1 MLDKQS
7 FFDYTTKK
15 YQSGSKMKKKGRA
28 IGIVSIM
35 LILCAVSLS
44 AQTRPFNKGEKL
56 IFSVEYGPVK
66 AGTATFEVNDIV
78 LIDSVPCFH
87 IISTEQT
94 NAFFSKIFKIDDRYD
109 SFIDT
114 VHLHSLRF
122 EKHIREGSYKKDQVV
137 EFDQDSGKVFY
148 SNGKEYEILPG
159 AKDIIASIYF
169 VRTLELEVG
178 KSVFINNHTDGKN
191 YELEVKVIKKESV
204 ETPAGEFDCLVVQ
217 PVVEEGKIFASREGL
232 MIWLTDDDWKIPIL
246 IRSKIM
252 VGSIQAKLKEAYFE

>member
-1 MLDKQS
+1 MGKAKRIVIVAGILSML
-7 FFDYTTKK
+7 FAT
-15 YQSGSKMKKKGRA
+15 A
-28 IGIVSIM
+28 
-35 LILCAVSLS
+35 LS
-44 AQTRPFNKGEKL
+44 AQVRPFSKGEKL

-66 AGTATFEVNDIV
+66 AGTATFEVSDV
-78 LIDSVPCFH
+78 VMIDSVPAFH
-87 IISTEQT
+87 IISTEKT
-94 NAFFSKIFKIDDRYD
+94 NAFFSKIFKIEDRYD

-122 EKHIREGSYKKDQVV
+122 EKHIEEGSYKKDQIV
-137 EFDQDSGKVFY
+137 EFDQERGKVSY
-148 SNGKEYEILPG
+148 SEGKEYEIVPG

-169 VRTLELEVG
+169 ARTLELEVG
-178 KSVFINNHTDGKN
+178 KSVFVNNHTDGKN
-191 YELEVKVIKKESV
+191 YELEVKVLKRESV

-232 MIWLTDDDWKIPIL
+232 MIWLTNDDWKIPVL